1 MGKLKISKIEVRKL
15 FGVYDYD
22 LLYNPVLSSDDNL
35 MILYGDNGTGKSTI
49 LRMINY
55 LLSNKLKNGHKS
67 ELANIAFESF
77 EISFTD
83 GDSIKAFRNPK
94 NSNAN
99 LTGKYSIKYSIK
111 GKSGTFS
118 LPVIM
123 DDEKWCIE
131 SRNNH
136 VEEQYS
142 SLLDVLKDEDILF
155 ISDRRKE
162 LDGMEHASFEEI
174 ETFSNRMRIR
184 RIERRKEEVGY
195 EMRLLQEWLIS
206 RALSASKKGEEGTSN
221 IYAKLIE
228 QFSRKPV
235 SDSTE
240 KSLDEIKTDLEI
252 IAKKAKPYVEMG
264 FLNETDYNGLLQKI
278 ANTDDSQ
285 AKVVQAILTPYIEM
299 LNNKMIALS
308 DLMDIL
314 SYMMESLSSYL
325 HEKTISFSVSDGF
338 SVKHVKNGE
347 PVAFESLSSG
357 EKQLLILFS
366 KVIRNSTKCSFIIID
381 EPEISLNI
389 KWQRMLMNTLNYF
402 ISDNHAQFI
411 IATHSFEILSKHMGN
426 VVKLQDLGE

>member
-22 LLYNPVLSSDDNL
+22 LQYNSDLFSDDNL

-55 LLSNKLKNGHKS
+55 LLSNKLRNGHKS

-77 EISFTD
+77 LISFTD
-83 GDSIKAFRNPK
+83 GDYIQAFRSQK
-94 NSNAN
+94 DSDAN
-99 LTGKYSIKYSIK
+99 WTGKYSIKYSIK
-111 GKSGTFS
+111 DKSDNFV
-118 LPVIM
+118 LPVIR
-123 DDEKWCIE
+123 DEERWSIRLK
-131 SRNNH
+131 NTH
-136 VEEQYS
+136 VEEQYY

-162 LDGMEHASFEEI
+162 LDSMEHTSFEEI

-184 RIERRKEEVGY
+184 RIEKREEEVGH
-195 EMRLLQEWLIS
+195 EMRLLQEWLIG
-206 RALSASKKGEEGTSN
+206 RALSASKKGEEGTSS

-228 QFSRKPV
+228 QFSKKQV
-235 SDSTE
+235 SDSKE
-240 KSLDEIKTDLEI
+240 KSLDDIRTDLEI

-264 FLNETDYNGLLQKI
+264 FLNETDYKDLLQKI
-278 ANTDDSQ
+278 ANTEDSQ

-299 LNNKMIALS
+299 LNNKMMALS

-325 HEKTISFSVSDGF
+325 HEKTISFSVNDGF

-347 PVAFESLSSG
+347 PVPFESLSSG

-366 KVIRNSTKCSFIIID
+366 KVIRNSSKCSFIIID

-402 ISDNHAQFI
+402 VSDNHAQFI
-411 IATHSFEILSKHMGN
+411 IATHSFEILSKHMAN